1 MIEPNGQMS
10 DAQIKRM
17 VDACMD
23 DINAE
28 EWDGGGAI
36 YASSI
41 GSEREFV
48 EELRA
53 LGDLHGYGT
62 LSVEQIARL
71 TIAYQ
76 KA

>member
-1 MIEPNGQMS
+1 MS

-28 EWDGGGAI
+28 EWEGGGAI
-36 YASSI
+36 YASPI
-41 GSEREFV
+41 GSEREFI
-48 EELRA
+48 EGLRV

-62 LSVEQIARL
+62 LTGEQIDRL
-71 TIAYQ
+71 ALAYQ